1 MPTET
6 QSGLN
11 IKRKLE
17 GAVDALIHSGETE
30 NADMAGLASAS
41 HANPAVD
48 TAAQS
53 PADSQAGLNIKRKL
67 ESAVDALIH
76 SEEPADPAG
85 SSAATSVASPAQSE
99 IQAGL
104 NIKRTLESAV
114 DALIQS
120 SGSESADMEGLAAA
134 GHANPTADQPQFFT
148 QASGLNVKRK
158 LESAVDALIASDEA
172 PLEQS
177 PAESLE
183 RSKFTLKKTSE
194 AASATP
200 AATEAPAKK
209 AKTVAMH
216 ERPHYRNQG
225 GGMVHTEPTVRKPAT
240 PEQDA
245 ALAAAKER
253 SDKAATLAEA
263 RAEVESAFHM
273 STPERAKTSEEPR
286 AAGSWFGSFVRG
298 VLLLGALASMGA
310 LGYQKFSM
318 IRDIYEGK
326 QGPCKFGKAKKEDM
340 TDLFGDRPQ
349 ARSPT
354 RFVPEVATNFMEST
368 MNKAATARSGLIS
381 RRGAAETNECSV

>member
-1 MPTET
+1 MGLATEKADITSSEAASKATEAPPAATSSSDGLNIKRKLEGAVDALIHSSDDQVSAPEATSPATYGAQMPTET

-216 ERPHYRNQG
+216 ERPHYR
-225 GGMVHTEPTVRKPAT
+225 
-240 PEQDA
+240 
-245 ALAAAKER
+245 
-253 SDKAATLAEA
+253 
-263 RAEVESAFHM
+263 
-273 STPERAKTSEEPR
+273 
-286 AAGSWFGSFVRG
+286 
-298 VLLLGALASMGA
+298 
-310 LGYQKFSM
+310 
-318 IRDIYEGK
+318 
-326 QGPCKFGKAKKEDM
+326 
-340 TDLFGDRPQ
+340 
-349 ARSPT
+349 
-354 RFVPEVATNFMEST
+354 
-368 MNKAATARSGLIS
+368 
-381 RRGAAETNECSV
+381 

>member
-1 MPTET
+1 MGLATEKADIT
-6 QSGLN
+6 SSEAASKATEAPPAATSSSDGLN

-17 GAVDALIHSGETE
+17 GAVDALIHSS
-30 NADMAGLASAS
+30 DDQVSAPE
-41 HANPAVD
+41 A
-48 TAAQS
+48 TS
-53 PADSQAGLNIKRKL
+53 PATYGAQMPTETQSGLNIKRKL
-67 ESAVDALIH
+67 EGAVDALIH

-99 IQAGL
+99 IQGGL

-158 LESAVDALIASDEA
+158 VESAVDALIASDEA

-216 ERPHYRNQG
+216 ERPHYR
-225 GGMVHTEPTVRKPAT
+225 
-240 PEQDA
+240 
-245 ALAAAKER
+245 
-253 SDKAATLAEA
+253 
-263 RAEVESAFHM
+263 
-273 STPERAKTSEEPR
+273 
-286 AAGSWFGSFVRG
+286 
-298 VLLLGALASMGA
+298 
-310 LGYQKFSM
+310 
-318 IRDIYEGK
+318 
-326 QGPCKFGKAKKEDM
+326 
-340 TDLFGDRPQ
+340 
-349 ARSPT
+349 
-354 RFVPEVATNFMEST
+354 
-368 MNKAATARSGLIS
+368 
-381 RRGAAETNECSV
+381 